1 MGGGLGYS
9 VSPQSSSSQYI
20 APVTTGYASNAAQ
33 AFYFGGNPNVAALSG
48 NKWLIVGAVVAV
60 LGYAYFR
67 FAK

>member
-1 MGGGLGYS
+1 MDGLGYS

-33 AFYFGGNPNVAALSG
+33 SFYFGGNPNIAAAT
-48 NKWLIVGAVVAV
+48 NNPWLIAGAVIAV

>member
-1 MGGGLGYS
+1 MGGLGYS

-33 AFYFGGNPNVAALSG
+33 SFYFGGNPNIAGAL
-48 NKWLIVGAVVAV
+48 NNTWLIVGAVVAV
-60 LGYAYFR
+60 LGYAYLR